1 MKKMISLLLILFAGV
16 LVQCRKVENYGLH
29 CAECIAYRKITS
41 YDPLTNEEFVDL
53 EKVHDK
59 SWCDAQPIVIENFF
73 NSYNNSFVQLMENS
87 NTSTEY
93 CITCETTTYIGSYQY
108 FSSCD

>member
-1 MKKMISLLLILFAGV
+1 MISLLLILFAGV

-59 SWCDAQPIVIENFF
+59 SWCDSQPIVIENFF
-73 NSYNNSFVQLMENS
+73 SSYNESFEVLMEEAEY
-87 NTSTEY
+87 EY
-93 CITCETTTYIGSYQY
+93 CIKCETTTYLDEYLFY
-108 FSSCD
+108 SSCD